1 MIKVNK
7 TNYKSYADF
16 GNFTIG
22 VRIDNSIEVLVLGVP
37 YDDAVKPLLREIAAK
52 LGFVVVK
59 SWNTRQLGAY
69 LVAYIKANYKKLVTI
84 GKYTIGVRKNNSV
97 VVFENGIL
105 YSNPIKPLL
114 EKTIAPMIGLTVKK
128 SWNQR
133 QLASEIIKRILNVGR
148 IIYIFI
154 MKRNC
159 NHRYASYDFCYLYF
173 QKNKG
178 KLSTKNNIEKSCMYL
193 WSYLASWGM
202 LRGSSALLQCSP
214 AALKPLIE
222 YFDSLY
228 KSASHIW
235 DIDVDT
241 YNVGANKKNL
251 LDTYKDIE
259 NILSKI
265 LSKKPTVTLVTK
277 IMLVVFGNVPAF
289 DTYFKNA
296 FSKIYGVFS
305 SFGIKELDAI
315 NDFYSNFKILLDS
328 IKINVIDFNGKPTNI
343 IYKKAKL
350 IDMYGFTKR

>member
-1 MIKVNK
+1 
-7 TNYKSYADF
+7 
-16 GNFTIG
+16 
-22 VRIDNSIEVLVLGVP
+22 
-37 YDDAVKPLLREIAAK
+37 
-52 LGFVVVK
+52 
-59 SWNTRQLGAY
+59 
-69 LVAYIKANYKKLVTI
+69 
-84 GKYTIGVRKNNSV
+84 
-97 VVFENGIL
+97 
-105 YSNPIKPLL
+105 
-114 EKTIAPMIGLTVKK
+114 
-128 SWNQR
+128 
-133 QLASEIIKRILNVGR
+133 
-148 IIYIFI
+148 
-154 MKRNC
+154 
-159 NHRYASYDFCYLYF
+159 
-173 QKNKG
+173 
-178 KLSTKNNIEKSCMYL
+178 MYL

-214 AALKPLIE
+214 ASLKPLIE

-289 DTYFKNA
+289 DTYFKKS

-315 NDFYSNFKILLDS
+315 HDFYSNFKILLDS